1 MPANLFD
8 ANFYRSTNSNLGELS
23 DGEALANFQTSGLN
37 ENRQF
42 SSFVDLSF
50 YRASNSDLNGL
61 TNQQL
66 FDHLANYGVAEGRK
80 FSQVFDLNFYR
91 SNNSDLSGLSNEQL
105 FEHFSNFGLS
115 EGRNASEYI
124 NADFANNRL
133 KTARDIGVTTNP
145 AIYRDSI
152 SDRDRADVYKFDLSS
167 EDTSL
172 NITLNGLGGNLDL
185 ELLDARGRSVA
196 IAANPDNASEV
207 FSFNDLTSGTYYVRV
222 YQGSEGQNSNYN
234 LSFSSKLI
242 SNSVEAGIPEV
253 ATSEPA
259 ASSPVTNNFIQEVLD
274 LTNAER
280 AKEGLSALKLNSNL
294 NLAAQNHS
302 EDMAQQDYFSH
313 TGVNGSSSG
322 DRATSAGY
330 QFSYLGEN
338 IAAGYTTPEEVV
350 QGWMNSS
357 GHRANIL
364 NANYQEMGLG
374 YYYLENDTGNV
385 NYNYYWTQ
393 EFGTT
398 IST

>member
-1 MPANLFD
+1 MPVNLFD
-8 ANFYRSTNSNLGELS
+8 ANFYRSANSNLRGLS
-23 DGEALANFQTSGLN
+23 DGEASSNFQTLGLTQN
-37 ENRQF
+37 QQF
-42 SSFVDLSF
+42 SPFVDLSF
-50 YRASNSDLNGL
+50 YRASNSDLGGL

-66 FDHLANYGVAEGRK
+66 FDHLANNGIAEGRK

-91 SNNSDLSGLSNEQL
+91 GNNSDLSGFSNEQL

-115 EGRNASEYI
+115 EGRNASEFI
-124 NADFANNRL
+124 NVDFANNTL
-133 KTARDIGVTTNP
+133 KTARDIAVTANP

-167 EDTSL
+167 QDTSL
-172 NITLNGLGGNLDL
+172 NITLNGLGANLDL
-185 ELLDARGRSVA
+185 ELLDTRGHSIA
-196 IAANPDNASEV
+196 IAANPDNISEV

-242 SNSVEAGIPEV
+242 SNSVEQGIPEV
-253 ATSEPA
+253 ATQAPTPA
-259 ASSPVTNNFIQEVLD
+259 FPVPNSFIQEVLD

-280 AKEGLSALKLNSNL
+280 IKGGLSVLKLNPNL

-302 EDMAQQDYFSH
+302 EDMALKDYFSH
-313 TGVNGSSSG
+313 TGINGSSSG

-338 IAAGYTTPEEVV
+338 IAAGYITPQEVV
-350 QGWMNSS
+350 QGWMNSP
-357 GHRANIL
+357 GHRANIM

-374 YYYLENDTGNV
+374 YYYLESDTGNV

-393 EFGTT
+393 EFGTA
-398 IST
+398 I